1 MFATVT
7 KQPEPLLE
15 ILFNCLVLHIDQ
27 DTLTLYC
34 VPKSEASN
42 SHTGGIAL
50 LTVTN
55 FKGFLLLRWEGNG
68 ETSLPKMCINSYQ
81 IKRMH
86 SDARN
91 GVYPIYKEQH

>member
-1 MFATVT
+1 M
-7 KQPEPLLE
+7 
-15 ILFNCLVLHIDQ
+15 LHIDQ

-34 VPKSEASN
+34 IPKSEASN
-42 SHTGGIAL
+42 SHTGRITL

-68 ETSLPKMCINSYQ
+68 ETSLPKMCINRYQ

-86 SDARN
+86 SAVRN
-91 GVYPIYKEQH
+91 GVYSLYKELH